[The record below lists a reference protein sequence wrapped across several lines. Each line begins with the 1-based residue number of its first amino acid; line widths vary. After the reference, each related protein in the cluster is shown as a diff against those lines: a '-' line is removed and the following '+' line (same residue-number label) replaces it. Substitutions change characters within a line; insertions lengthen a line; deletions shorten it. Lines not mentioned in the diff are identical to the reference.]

1 MEAEYDFDAIYLL
14 EGLENNPLHG
24 LSVPQTVNKEYFLSE
39 TTPTKT
45 AQDKRKKFTI
55 RFMSSPMYLSLDL
68 RGLLLDAYTN
78 EVIVGP
84 VFMMF
89 TCVIHNVVA
98 NRK

>member
-24 LSVPQTVNKEYFLSE
+24 LSVPQPVNKEYFLSE

-55 RFMSSPMYLSLDL
+55 RFMSSPTYLLTSVDSSWMHTL
-68 RGLLLDAYTN
+68 
-78 EVIVGP
+78 
-84 VFMMF
+84 M
-89 TCVIHNVVA
+89 
-98 NRK
+98 K